1 MMAVRDDARNISAIE
16 AFNILLDKYRIPF
29 LKPYGDGTSVAILKS
44 LELRN
49 GELTVRGL
57 CEELGGE
64 LYIKSRKNGLYG
76 ACIVDRALL
85 QDVLFSGE
93 EPEDGGK

>member
-1 MMAVRDDARNISAIE
+1 
-16 AFNILLDKYRIPF
+16 
-29 LKPYGDGTSVAILKS
+29 VAILKS

-49 GELTVRGL
+49 GELTVRSL

-64 LYIKSRKNGLYG
+64 LYTKGHKNGLYG
-76 ACIVDRALL
+76 ACVVDRALL

-93 EPEDGGK
+93 EPEGGGAEA